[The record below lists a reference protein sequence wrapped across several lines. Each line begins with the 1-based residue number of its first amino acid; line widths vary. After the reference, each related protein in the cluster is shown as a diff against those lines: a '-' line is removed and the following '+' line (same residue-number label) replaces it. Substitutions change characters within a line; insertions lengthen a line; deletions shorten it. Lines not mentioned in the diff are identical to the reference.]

1 MLNTKK
7 QGPTEPQARAK
18 AKNQKDNE
26 FKSNDFWINIFPG
39 SMKKYALWTSSAG
52 GIVHIDYL
60 PHEPQVLPFKPL
72 CRL

>member
-26 FKSNDFWINIFPG
+26 LKSNDF
-39 SMKKYALWTSSAG
+39 
-52 GIVHIDYL
+52 
-60 PHEPQVLPFKPL
+60 
-72 CRL
+72 